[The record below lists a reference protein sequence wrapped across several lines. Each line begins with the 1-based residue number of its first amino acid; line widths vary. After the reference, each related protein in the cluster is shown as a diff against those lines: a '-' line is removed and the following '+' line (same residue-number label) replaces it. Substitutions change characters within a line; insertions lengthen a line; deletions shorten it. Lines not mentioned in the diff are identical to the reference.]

1 MLQRLIHTSDNTP
14 ALVLRLA
21 LGLMM
26 LAHGSQ
32 KLFGWFGGYGW
43 DGTMGFLTGQIGL
56 SAPLAALL
64 IVGEFAAGLGL
75 IVGLL
80 GRVAAL
86 GTLAI
91 MLGAVFTAHLPN
103 GFFMNWS
110 GTQKGEGIE
119 LHILAIA
126 MAVAVALQGSG
137 ALSIDRALT
146 RGGRAA

>member
-1 MLQRLIHTSDNTP
+1 MLQRLIRTSDNTP

-43 DGTMGFLTGQIGL
+43 DGTMGFLTDQIGL

-137 ALSIDRALT
+137 ALSIDQALT
-146 RGGRAA
+146 RDGRAA

>member
-1 MLQRLIHTSDNTP
+1 MLQRLIRTSDNTP

>member
-1 MLQRLIHTSDNTP
+1 MLQRLIRTSDNTP

-43 DGTMGFLTGQIGL
+43 DGTMGFLTDHIGL

-137 ALSIDRALT
+137 TLSIDRALT
-146 RGGRAA
+146 RDGRAA

>member
-1 MLQRLIHTSDNTP
+1 MLQRLIRTSDNTP

-146 RGGRAA
+146 RDGRAA

>member
-1 MLQRLIHTSDNTP
+1 MLQRLIRTSDNTP

-43 DGTMGFLTGQIGL
+43 DGTMGFLTDQIGL

-146 RGGRAA
+146 RDGRAA

>member
-1 MLQRLIHTSDNTP
+1 MLQRLIRTSDNTP

-43 DGTMGFLTGQIGL
+43 DGTMGFLTDQIGL

-137 ALSIDRALT
+137 TLSIDRALT
-146 RGGRAA
+146 RDGRAA

>member
-1 MLQRLIHTSDNTP
+1 MLQRLIRTSDNTP

-43 DGTMGFLTGQIGL
+43 DGTMGFLTDQIGL

>member
-1 MLQRLIHTSDNTP
+1 
-14 ALVLRLA
+14 
-21 LGLMM
+21 
-26 LAHGSQ
+26 
-32 KLFGWFGGYGW
+32 
-43 DGTMGFLTGQIGL
+43 MGFLTGQIGL